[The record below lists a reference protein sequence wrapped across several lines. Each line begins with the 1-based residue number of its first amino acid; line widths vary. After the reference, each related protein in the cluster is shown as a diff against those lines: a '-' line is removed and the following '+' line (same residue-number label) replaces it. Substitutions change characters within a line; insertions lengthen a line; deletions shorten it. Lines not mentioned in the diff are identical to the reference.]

1 MSIML
6 FYLCLTVARFLDFA
20 FPISSHV
27 NVLVAFAFPN
37 FAFPN
42 SSHVICFALALT
54 VSAMA
59 RKTHC
64 FTHPE
69 YPASVGAES
78 DPAYPASAGADE
90 GRFQDGVDSV
100 VADSK
105 MGSSKKSTD
114 SQPVFDWRM
123 YFKTNANA
131 AASEG
136 TSNKDLKA
144 NKDVKAENVREATEE
159 DKLKA
164 KPNPKAKAKG
174 GSKAADPKAKDKPD
188 PKAKAKDGS
197 KEADPKAKAKPDPKA
212 KAKDGSNG
220 HIGKRRLGQVTS
232 AEEAAQFHSSE
243 DEADLAALK
252 AEATALRTK
261 LKAAEA
267 QSKKRQKLKLQDAKK
282 NGGLQ
287 PEDAGKD
294 GELQPEDAA
303 NGTKPTTTET
313 PAEKPTGPDTQSAPA
328 EKPTV
333 PNTQSAP
340 TVQRPP
346 PPGSIKL
353 EPEAE
358 AAIEHAGGKVKK
370 VKFNNSEY
378 AARYARF
385 MRNLTPAAPGEKTR
399 KARCPAHL
407 ALKIKSSG
415 GQSMEEYIGVF
426 EDVDGDWAQFEI
438 QIMKRQLKEEKEKT
452 EKGWMTAAELLDKYK
467 SQNVVNSIVANLK
480 KNPRLW
486 RPHPDAPQC
495 EEAIQYWALDKE
507 TGEDTS
513 TKSEEWGVRP
523 LATGQSML
531 LDKNGASA
539 LLPQIGAL
547 SNPAS
552 SSSITPAAL
561 PGIEHGGS
569 SDAGETEQ
577 EKVERRVREAA
588 EKAQRMFA
596 EKSRKAEEAR
606 IEKRPEKRRSGLQS
620 SEGSFGFAERHR
632 RCASLEDGHRELK
645 GIHRAKK

>member
-1 MSIML
+1 
-6 FYLCLTVARFLDFA
+6 
-20 FPISSHV
+20 
-27 NVLVAFAFPN
+27 
-37 FAFPN
+37 
-42 SSHVICFALALT
+42 
-54 VSAMA
+54 MA
-59 RKTHC
+59 RKAHC

-123 YFKTNANA
+123 YFKTKANV

-136 TSNKDLKA
+136 TSIKDVKA

-159 DKLKA
+159 DKPKA
-164 KPNPKAKAKG
+164 KPKPKAKAKG
-174 GSKAADPKAKDKPD
+174 GSKATDPKAKDKPD

-220 HIGKRRLGQVTS
+220 HIGKRRLRQVTS

-252 AEATALRTK
+252 AEAAALQTK
-261 LKAAEA
+261 LKAAEE
-267 QSKKRQKLKLQDAKK
+267 QSRKRQKLKLQDAKK
-282 NGGLQ
+282 DGELQ

-313 PAEKPTGPDTQSAPA
+313 PAPAEKPTVPNTQSAPA

-346 PPGSIKL
+346 PPGSVKL
-353 EPEAE
+353 ELEAE
-358 AAIEHAGGKVKK
+358 AAIEHANGKVKK
-370 VKFNNSEY
+370 VKFDNAQY

-385 MRNLTPAAPGEKTR
+385 MRNLTPAAEGEKTR

-415 GQSMEEYIGVF
+415 GKRMDEYIGVF

-438 QIMKRQLKEEKEKT
+438 QIMKREMKEEKEKT

-467 SQNVVNSIVANLK
+467 SQNVVTSIVANLK
-480 KNPRLW
+480 KNPRSW

-495 EEAIQYWALDKE
+495 EEAIQFWVLDKE

-513 TKSEEWGVRP
+513 TKSEEIRGS
-523 LATGQSML
+523 LSML
-531 LDKNGASA
+531 LDKKGASA

-547 SNPAS
+547 NNPAS

-561 PGIEHGGS
+561 PGIAHGGL

-588 EKAQRMFA
+588 EKAQRMFV

-606 IEKRPEKRRSGLQS
+606 VEKDRKKDDPVCKAQKAALGLQKDIAAVQVWKMDIES
-620 SEGSFGFAERHR
+620 SKASTEQRSKYVKKVNDILKEFANVR
-632 RCASLEDGHRELK
+632 RALETATDENADAHSQRAELLK
-645 GIHRAKK
+645 QKNRDLKSEVKMMLKLAAK